1 MIGAFSTIVVAIIQ
15 SRTNKKAKA
24 SEEFLA
30 NINEQ
35 IEETNKK
42 VVEKIE
48 KVALNS
54 DKRFLINFMS
64 KVENGVKVSEEETKC
79 AFETKEEYNALG
91 GDSYI
96 DTKWDV
102 LLEQKLLKL

>member
-1 MIGAFSTIVVAIIQ
+1 MAIIQ
-15 SRTNKKAKA
+15 SRANKKAKI
-24 SEEFLA
+24 SEETLSK
-30 NINEQ
+30 IDKR
-35 IEETNKK
+35 IEENNKEILK
-42 VVEKIE
+42 KLERN
-48 KVALNS
+48 ALNG
-54 DKRFLINFMS
+54 DKRFLINYMS

-96 DTKWDV
+96 DTKWDL